1 MTLVIAARQVR
12 SSLVAALA
20 VLCLNRLS
28 PIGAEGAQL
37 VPAQSAARR
46 RVTQWFY
53 RSSGPSARRS
63 RGCRHQ
69 DDGDLNACSAHAR
82 HPCKRW
88 DHGGG
93 DPTGCIVSPSL
104 TAPDASANLHATYAS
119 RREESARRP
128 PASLP
133 EAEAEE
139 GRERAHAPA
148 PLLLGVTRLLLA
160 RRQLVTPRSA
170 ARRRVRLLPAQSSSL
185 PAQQPGAGHPS
196 RAWWRPRQPRWPF
209 PAAASHLV
217 GRPRRSSR
225 SAL

>member
-1 MTLVIAARQVR
+1 MAASAAWLLVFSNISLSLSRTTMTLVIAARQVR

-69 DDGDLNACSAHAR
+69 DDGDLNARSAHAR

-88 DHGGG
+88 EHGGG
-93 DPTGCIVSPSL
+93 DPTGCIVLPPL
-104 TAPDASANLHATYAS
+104 TAPDANQRICMPHMQVVVRRARGGLQRLYLRLRRRRGGSALT
-119 RREESARRP
+119 P
-128 PASLP
+128 
-133 EAEAEE
+133 
-139 GRERAHAPA
+139 
-148 PLLLGVTRLLLA
+148 RLLCFWA
-160 RRQLVTPRSA
+160 
-170 ARRRVRLLPAQSSSL
+170 
-185 PAQQPGAGHPS
+185 
-196 RAWWRPRQPRWPF
+196 
-209 PAAASHLV
+209 
-217 GRPRRSSR
+217 
-225 SAL
+225 